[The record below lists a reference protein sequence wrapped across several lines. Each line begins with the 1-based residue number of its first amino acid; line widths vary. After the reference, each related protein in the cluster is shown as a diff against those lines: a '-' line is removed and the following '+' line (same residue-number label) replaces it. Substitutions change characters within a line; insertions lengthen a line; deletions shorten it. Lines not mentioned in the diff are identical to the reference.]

1 MVLSIL
7 WAKIMP
13 NKAKQL
19 INMIADG
26 RYKDITIKIPVEDLY
41 QMFIRNQDKLK
52 KLIINLRQKNTNRTI
67 FNYRIYVCV

>member
-1 MVLSIL
+1 
-7 WAKIMP
+7 MP

-52 KLIINLRQKNTNRTI
+52 KN
-67 FNYRIYVCV
+67 